1 MAAEHAR
8 EAVER
13 QHRALARTAAGD
25 DVIRRAGVEQNRGEN
40 TVLHIGQLAF
50 AFLAVHAVVIDLMTH
65 RGDNLL
71 ERGLDRRV
79 FRRLTVFVDQRNPHK

>member
-1 MAAEHAR
+1 MDNKIFETFQAFCQYGTR
-8 EAVER
+8 
-13 QHRALARTAAGD
+13 AGD
-25 DVIRRAGVEQNRGEN
+25 VP
-40 TVLHIGQLAF
+40 THKAF

-65 RGDNLL
+65 RDDNLL